1 MFTGTERNLPAFQ
14 FEDISGLSSATHNP
28 EDRTRIKTPH
38 FMSSLHTIVLSSG
51 RAFLNPSDHSRCC
64 RHRRNRRRLFCPGC
78 WRHRRRIRRREMVRA
93 RPRLAAENSC
103 GAPTEEKTSL
113 VFLPKPSPSMRSYT
127 FAESYRYVLYQRC
140 SICSYCIMI
149 HTFFLKVYQ
158 HSIEKE
164 Y

>member
-28 EDRTRIKTPH
+28 KDRTRIKTPH
-38 FMSSLHTIVLSSG
+38 FLSSLHTIVLSSG

-78 WRHRRRIRRREMVRA
+78 WRHRRRIRRRGMVSV

-103 GAPTEEKTSL
+103 GAPPKKNISGISAKTLS
-113 VFLPKPSPSMRSYT
+113 FYAFEYIRRILPVC
-127 FAESYRYVLYQRC
+127 VLYERC
-140 SICSYCIMI
+140 SCYDSHIRSVMPA
-149 HTFFLKVYQ
+149 
-158 HSIEKE
+158 
-164 Y
+164 